1 MATTNRIPINP
12 ARSAAGVLIALA
24 LAAREDVLRHR
35 IPNTLNA
42 TALLLGVGL
51 AGLGGGWSGLVDSIG
66 GAAMGFAV
74 LFPFYLRRGMG
85 AGDVKLMAA
94 AGAYLDPSSAL
105 LAAAIAL
112 VAGAFLA
119 VAIVT
124 RRHVEGRLLRAAAP
138 AGEASAVWQAAAAFL
153 SVRNERFPYAVAIGI
168 GVGAAL
174 AWNGSLGGLW
184 AALGIG

>member
-1 MATTNRIPINP
+1 MLPGSLGIDVVMTGA
-12 ARSAAGVLIALA
+12 VLIALA

-35 IPNTLNA
+35 IPNSLNA

-51 AGLGGGWSGLVDSIG
+51 ASLAGGRGGFVDSIG
-66 GAAMGFAV
+66 GAATGFAV

-94 AGAYLDPSSAL
+94 AGTYLDPSSAL

-112 VAGAFLA
+112 VAGVFLA
-119 VAIVT
+119 VALVT
-124 RRHVEGRLLRAAAP
+124 RRQAEGRLLHEVAP
-138 AGEASAVWQAAAAFL
+138 AAEATAVWRAAAAFL
-153 SVRNERFPYAVAIGI
+153 SVRHERFPYALAIAIG
-168 GVGAAL
+168 VAAAL

>member
-1 MATTNRIPINP
+1 MLPGSMEIDVVMTGA
-12 ARSAAGVLIALA
+12 VLIALA

-51 AGLGGGWSGLVDSIG
+51 AGLAGGWSGFVDSVG
-66 GAAMGFAV
+66 GAAIGFAV

-112 VAGAFLA
+112 VAGVFLA
-119 VAIVT
+119 VALVT
-124 RRHVEGRLLRAAAP
+124 RGQAEARMQHELAP
-138 AGEASAVWQAAAAFL
+138 AGEATAVWRTAAAFL
-153 SVRNERFPYAVAIGI
+153 SARHERFPYAVAIGI
-168 GVGAAL
+168 GVASAL

>member
-1 MATTNRIPINP
+1 MLPGSIGIDVVMTGA
-12 ARSAAGVLIALA
+12 VLFALA

-35 IPNTLNA
+35 IPNSLNA
-42 TALLLGVGL
+42 AALLLGVGL
-51 AGLGGGWSGLVDSIG
+51 ASLAGGWSGFLDSVG

-74 LFPFYLRRGMG
+74 LLPFYLRHGMG

-105 LAAAIAL
+105 LAVAIAL
-112 VAGAFLA
+112 VAGVFLA
-119 VAIVT
+119 AAIVT
-124 RRHVEGRLLRAAAP
+124 RRQAEARLLHEAAP
-138 AGEASAVWQAAAAFL
+138 AGEATVVWRAAAAFL

-168 GVGAAL
+168 GVAAAL

>member
-1 MATTNRIPINP
+1 MLPGSVEIDVVMT
-12 ARSAAGVLIALA
+12 GVVLVALA

-35 IPNTLNA
+35 IPNTLSA

-51 AGLGGGWSGLVDSIG
+51 AGLAGGWSGLVDSVG

-112 VAGAFLA
+112 VAGVFLA
-119 VAIVT
+119 VATVA
-124 RRHVEGRLLRAAAP
+124 RRQAEARLLHEVAP
-138 AGEASAVWQAAAAFL
+138 AGEATAVWRTAAAFL
-153 SVRNERFPYAVAIGI
+153 SVRHERFPYAVAIGI
-168 GVGAAL
+168 GVAAAL

>member
-1 MATTNRIPINP
+1 MLPGSMEIDVVMTGA
-12 ARSAAGVLIALA
+12 VLIALA

-51 AGLGGGWSGLVDSIG
+51 AGLAGGWSGFVDSVG
-66 GAAMGFAV
+66 GAAIGFAV

-112 VAGAFLA
+112 VAGVFLA
-119 VAIVT
+119 VALVT
-124 RRHVEGRLLRAAAP
+124 RGQAEARMQHELAP
-138 AGEASAVWQAAAAFL
+138 AGEATAVWRAAAAFL
-153 SVRNERFPYAVAIGI
+153 SARHERFPYAVAIGI
-168 GVGAAL
+168 GVASAL

>member
-1 MATTNRIPINP
+1 MLPGSIEIDVVMTGA
-12 ARSAAGVLIALA
+12 VLIALA

-42 TALLLGVGL
+42 AALLLGVGL
-51 AGLGGGWSGLVDSIG
+51 ASLAGGWSGFVDSIG
-66 GAAMGFAV
+66 GAAIGFAV

-94 AGAYLDPSSAL
+94 AGAYLDPSGAL

-112 VAGAFLA
+112 VAGVLLA

-124 RRHVEGRLLRAAAP
+124 RRQAEARLAHEITP
-138 AGEASAVWQAAAAFL
+138 AGEATAVWRAAAAFL
-153 SVRNERFPYAVAIGI
+153 SVRHEQFPYAVAIGI
-168 GVGAAL
+168 GVAAAL
-174 AWNGSLGGLW
+174 ARNGSLGGLW

>member
-1 MATTNRIPINP
+1 MLPGSIGIDVVMTGA
-12 ARSAAGVLIALA
+12 VLIALA

-42 TALLLGVGL
+42 AALLLGVGL
-51 AGLGGGWSGLVDSIG
+51 ASLAGGWSGFLDSVG

-74 LFPFYLRRGMG
+74 LFPFYLRHGMG

-105 LAAAIAL
+105 LAVAIAL
-112 VAGAFLA
+112 VAGVFLA
-119 VAIVT
+119 VAIMT
-124 RRHVEGRLLRAAAP
+124 RRQAEARLMQEAAP
-138 AGEASAVWQAAAAFL
+138 AGQATAVWRAAAAFL

-168 GVGAAL
+168 GVAAAL

-184 AALGIG
+184 AALGIA

>member
-1 MATTNRIPINP
+1 MLPGSMGIDALMTG
-12 ARSAAGVLIALA
+12 AVLIALA

-35 IPNTLNA
+35 IPNILNA

-51 AGLGGGWSGLVDSIG
+51 ASLGAGWSGFLGSIG
-66 GAAMGFAV
+66 GAATGFAA

-85 AGDVKLMAA
+85 AGDVKLMTA
-94 AGAYLDPSSAL
+94 AGAYLDPGSAL

-124 RRHVEGRLLRAAAP
+124 HRHAESRPLHEVAP
-138 AGEASAVWQAAAAFL
+138 AGEATAVWRAAAAFL
-153 SVRNERFPYAVAIGI
+153 SVRHERFPYAVAIGI
-168 GVGAAL
+168 GVAAAL

>member
-1 MATTNRIPINP
+1 MLPGSVEIDVVMTGA
-12 ARSAAGVLIALA
+12 VLIALA

-35 IPNTLNA
+35 VPNTLNA
-42 TALLLGVGL
+42 TALLLGLGL
-51 AGLGGGWSGLVDSIG
+51 AGFGGGWSGLVDSIG

-94 AGAYLDPSSAL
+94 AGAYLDPSGAL

-112 VAGAFLA
+112 LAGVFLA

-124 RRHVEGRLLRAAAP
+124 RRQAEARLLHEIAP
-138 AGEASAVWQAAAAFL
+138 AGEATAAWRAAAAFL
-153 SVRNERFPYAVAIGI
+153 SVRHEQFPYAVAIGI
-168 GVGAAL
+168 GVAASL
-174 AWNGSLGGLW
+174 ARNGSLGGLW